1 MKALVTGGTGFIG
14 SRVVAR
20 LLAERHSV
28 RLFSRSRA
36 VPEELKGRDV
46 EIVRGDLENPSTVIA
61 AMEGMEVFYHLG
73 EIRNTSKAAAERNVR
88 LVEEILGNLTKAG
101 VRRFVFVSSIT
112 VSGIPTAVP
121 ADEETKP
128 GIVLN
133 DHYTSYKRRCE
144 ELIAGAT
151 ADFAILR
158 PATTY
163 GPGSRYLGKFIGML
177 DTIGPFGFPFVGN
190 GRNLAPLIYVEDVAQ
205 AVYLSGVQPAASR
218 QTFILTDSLRHT
230 WFDFFIETAGALGKK
245 VRIVPLP
252 TLLLKLPAIPFSLFC
267 DIFGFEFDLSGY
279 TEFFS
284 RDLYFDNAK
293 ARNLLGWQPQFS
305 LADGV
310 KEMVRSYRDQ
320 TILTPP

>member
-14 SRVVAR
+14 RRVVER

-28 RLFSRSRA
+28 RLFSRNRTL
-36 VPEELKGRDV
+36 PESLKGRDV
-46 EIVRGDLENPSTVIA
+46 ELFKGDLEKPETVVA
-61 AMEGMEVFYHLG
+61 AMEGREVFYHIG
-73 EIRNTSKAAAERNVR
+73 EVRNTSKAAAERNVR
-88 LVEEILGNLTKAG
+88 VVEAILANLARAG
-101 VRRFVFVSSIT
+101 VKRFVFVSSIT
-112 VSGIPTAVP
+112 VSGIPSAIP

-144 ELIAGAT
+144 ELISAAP

-158 PATTY
+158 AATTY

-177 DTIGPFGFPFVGN
+177 ETIGPFGLPFIGN
-190 GRNLAPLIYVEDVAQ
+190 ARNVAPLIYVEDLAR
-205 AVYLSGVQPAASR
+205 AVYLSGMKPAASR

-230 WFDFFIETAGALGKK
+230 WLDFFTETAGAVGKK
-245 VRIVPLP
+245 VRIFPVP
-252 TLLLKLPAIPFSLFC
+252 TLLLKLPSIPFSLFA

-279 TEFFS
+279 VEFFS

-293 ARNLLGWQPQFS
+293 ARNLLDWQAEYS

-310 KEMVRSYRDQ
+310 REMVRSYKVGK
-320 TILTPP
+320 

>member
-36 VPEELKGRDV
+36 IPEGLKGVDV
-46 EIVRGDLENPSTVIA
+46 EIFRGDLENPSTVID

-73 EIRNTSKAAAERNVR
+73 EIRNTSKAASERNVR
-88 LVEEILGNLTKAG
+88 LVEAILGSLTKAG
-101 VRRFVFVSSIT
+101 IRRLVFVSSIT
-112 VSGIPTAVP
+112 VSGIPSAIP

-144 ELIAGAT
+144 ELITGTPAA

-177 DTIGPFGFPFVGN
+177 DTIGPFGLPFVGN
-190 GRNLAPLIYVEDVAQ
+190 ARNLAPLVYVEDLAQ

-218 QTFILTDSLRHT
+218 QTFILTDSLRHS
-230 WFDFFIETAGALGKK
+230 WFDFFTATAEALGKK

-252 TLLLKLPAIPFSLFC
+252 TLLLKLPAIPFSLFF

-279 TEFFS
+279 ADFFS

-293 ARNLLGWQPQFS
+293 ARSLLDWQPQFS

-310 KEMVRSYRDQ
+310 KEMVRGYKDRQ
-320 TILTPP
+320 